1 MLRCWV
7 VSKGLLPLLFG
18 RGELAALAK
27 GWTTT
32 VAVLERAY
40 KQYQGPQSPPWSRFL
55 IIPRHAY
62 RDVFRS
68 KIFTAFFALSFIWPL
83 VCAILIY
90 LHHNVEAI
98 AVLKINVRAL
108 LPIDAG
114 FFQTYVIVQGTIG
127 FFLAVLVGP
136 QQVSRDLTNNALP
149 LYLCRPFTRSEYV
162 AGKMSIVV
170 ILLSAITWAPG
181 LILFLLQSYL
191 EGWSWFTDNIW
202 MASAIFLGSLVWI
215 VLLALMSQAIS
226 AWVKWRLAARAALLG
241 VFFIP
246 TIFAEVINEIFQTR
260 WAHIFDLRA
269 LIGNVWSGLFGTFV
283 RQVVEDREIRNGR
296 IVATAFRS
304 EPPLWASWFMLFLI
318 CAFCLW
324 LLSRKV
330 RAYEVVK

>member
-1 MLRCWV
+1 M
-7 VSKGLLPLLFG
+7 
-18 RGELAALAK
+18 
-27 GWTTT
+27 
-32 VAVLERAY
+32 AVLERAY
-40 KQYQGPQSPPWSRFL
+40 KQYQGPQSPLWSRFL

-98 AVLKINVRAL
+98 GVLKINVRAL

-114 FFQTYVIVQGTIG
+114 FFQTYVVVQGMIG
-127 FFLAVLVGP
+127 FFLVMLVGP
-136 QQVSRDLTNNALP
+136 QQVSRDLANNALP

-162 AGKMSIVV
+162 VGKMSIVV
-170 ILLSAITWAPG
+170 ILLSTITWVPG

-191 EGWSWFTDNIW
+191 EGWSWFADNIW
-202 MASAIFLGSLVWI
+202 IASAIFLGSLVWI

-226 AWVKWRLAARAALLG
+226 AWVKWRLAARVALLG
-241 VFFIP
+241 IFFIP
-246 TIFAEVINEIFQTR
+246 SIFAEVINEIFQTR

-269 LIGNVWSGLFGTFV
+269 LIGNVWAGLFGTFV
-283 RQVVEDREIRNGR
+283 RQVTEDREFRNGR
-296 IVATAFRS
+296 IVATAFRT
-304 EPPLWASWFMLFLI
+304 EPPLWASWLVLFLI